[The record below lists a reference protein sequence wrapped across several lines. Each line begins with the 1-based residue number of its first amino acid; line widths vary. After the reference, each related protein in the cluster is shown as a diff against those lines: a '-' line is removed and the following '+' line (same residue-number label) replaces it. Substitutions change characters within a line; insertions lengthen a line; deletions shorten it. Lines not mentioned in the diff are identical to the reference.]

1 MAKDELSI
9 AALQLNSQAD
19 VAENLEACRRLIGRA
34 ASRGAEVV
42 VLPENFAFFGP
53 EAEKHQIAESLS
65 DGPISS
71 ALAGMAREFRVALV
85 AGGFPELS
93 GDQQR
98 PHNSL
103 LVIGA
108 DGSRLGTYRKIHLF
122 DVELGSSGSYSES
135 AATLAGKAP
144 LVVEVGGFKLG
155 LSICYDLRFPEL
167 YRALS
172 EQGAEVILVPA
183 AFTLHTGK
191 DHWHVLLRARAIESQ
206 AYRPT
211 RHPPRLAQHLRPRLD
226 RRSVGHRH
234 RRSLRRRRLGE
245 RHARTLPPRVDP
257 PQFAQPQAPQTG
269 PQAVTVGI
277 NRKAGRREDFLAPQR
292 NVARVALLGACTR
305 LEYRRTRRIGTAPQN
320 KPLNGAT
327 RRSPSRTG
335 LPAFQ
340 PSCLSSR
347 PATTNAV
354 ALSRSR
360 YLTARARCSSSRRGA
375 PSASRRPVRRPW
387 RG

>member
-9 AALQLNSQAD
+9 AALQLNSQAE
-19 VAENLEACRRLIGRA
+19 VAQNLETCRRLLARA

-53 EAEKHQIAESLS
+53 EADKQQIAESLS
-65 DGPISS
+65 DGPITT
-71 ALAGMAREFRVALV
+71 ALVEMAREFRVALV

-144 LVVEVGGFKLG
+144 LVVEVAGFKLG

-206 AYRPT
+206 AYVVAA
-211 RHPPRLAQHLRPRLD
+211 AQHGTHPGSRNTYGHALIADPWGTVIAEASDGVGLVSATLE
-226 RRSVGHRH
+226 RS
-234 RRSLRRRRLGE
+234 
-245 RHARTLPPRVDP
+245 
-257 PQFAQPQAPQTG
+257 
-269 PQAVTVGI
+269 
-277 NRKAGRREDFLAPQR
+277 
-292 NVARVALLGACTR
+292 R
-305 LEYRRTRRIGTAPQN
+305 LESIRRN
-320 KPLNGAT
+320 L
-327 RRSPSRTG
+327 PSLKHRKLG
-335 LPAFQ
+335 LAK
-340 PSCLSSR
+340 S
-347 PATTNAV
+347 
-354 ALSRSR
+354 
-360 YLTARARCSSSRRGA
+360 
-375 PSASRRPVRRPW
+375 
-387 RG
+387 